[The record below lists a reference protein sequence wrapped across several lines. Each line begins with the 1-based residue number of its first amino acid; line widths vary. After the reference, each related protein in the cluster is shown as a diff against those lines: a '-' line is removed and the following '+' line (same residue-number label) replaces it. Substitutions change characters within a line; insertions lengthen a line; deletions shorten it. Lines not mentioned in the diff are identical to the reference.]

1 MNTPGERKP
10 RYYDEHKPYILERLK
25 HYYIRNRDSIRE
37 KQRTYYARVTRP
49 RKGYEE
55 RDLKTSVNLG
65 GDLEII
71 EKGTSITHSKTPIL
85 IQTGQFLVNF
95 D

>member
-1 MNTPGERKP
+1 MNTPGDRKP
-10 RYYDEHKPYILERLK
+10 TYYDEHKPYILERLK
-25 HYYIRNRDSIRE
+25 NYYIRNRDIIRD
-37 KQRTYYARVTRP
+37 KQRTYYALVTRP

-55 RDLKTSVNLG
+55 RGLKTTENLG

-71 EKGTSITHSKTPIL
+71 EKGRSITHSKTPIL
-85 IQTGQFLVNF
+85 IEKGNFLVNF